1 MNDEKKK
8 EKEIKRLNFENF
20 IWIIFIV
27 LSILDIYGDELIKKY
42 LIQNDKKADIEA
54 KKIFFFILIVTILI
68 YIYFIIRNY
77 NDYKKHDSS
86 EYFVRLFGSIL
97 VLSGSICFLYFQ
109 IKTGAVTESLSNI

>member
-1 MNDEKKK
+1 MISFFMSTTKY
-8 EKEIKRLNFENF
+8 FT
-20 IWIIFIV
+20 
-27 LSILDIYGDELIKKY
+27 LS
-42 LIQNDKKADIEA
+42 
-54 KKIFFFILIVTILI
+54 
-68 YIYFIIRNY
+68 IYFIIRNY